1 MTGVIAEMVLE
12 RRDNCACPFDAPG
25 EAPPRTDPTSACF
38 DGCLQAFLMRKYGQG
53 DINQAVCQNIS
64 DSGGGGTAFYPL
76 YYLDHKWCGLHW
88 NDPAA
93 LDQDRKFPP
102 ELLSWSAQELF

>member
-93 LDQDRKFPP
+93 LYQDRKFPP
-102 ELLSWSAQELF
+102 ELLSWGAQELC

>member
-1 MTGVIAEMVLE
+1 MTGAIAEMVLE
-12 RRDNCACPFDAPG
+12 RRDDCACPFDSPG

-38 DGCLQAFLMRKYGQG
+38 DACLQAFLMRKYGQE

-64 DSGGGGTAFYPL
+64 NSGGGGSAFYPL

-88 NDPAA
+88 NDPTA
-93 LDQDRKFPP
+93 LYQDRKFPY
-102 ELLSWSAQELF
+102 ELLSSSAQELW

>member
-25 EAPPRTDPTSACF
+25 EAPPKTDPTSACF
-38 DGCLQAFLMRKYGQG
+38 DDCLQAFLMRKYGQG

-88 NDPAA
+88 NDPDA
-93 LDQDRKFPP
+93 LDQDREFPP
-102 ELLSWSAQELF
+102 ELLSLSAQELC